1 MLHANIERGGDS
13 AVDIGTQSGR
23 MTALGATCK
32 SACVSVRARVFF
44 VFMRVFLFEGRMMS
58 RNDGAN
64 KLLFFLVFCF
74 TAERERERARESSP
88 PPPP

>member
-1 MLHANIERGGDS
+1 
-13 AVDIGTQSGR
+13 
-23 MTALGATCK
+23 MTALGATYK

-64 KLLFFLVFCF
+64 KLLFFWFFVSRRK
-74 TAERERERARESSP
+74 EREREPESP
-88 PPPP
+88 LHLLLLEDDDVPVLFVA